1 MSSKIYNS
9 KNCTKINYNMT
20 EINSPQSHLSNRIL
34 NEEFKN
40 NDNISDKI
48 KNIENK
54 SKINNIE
61 ELKLHSINNDEENI
75 FSNFISNFSPNNNNG
90 IYKDIK
96 KDKNDNIFNIKDKRL
111 EDLKKIM
118 DFSDKL
124 YKNQAKIN
132 S

>member
-1 MSSKIYNS
+1 
-9 KNCTKINYNMT
+9 MT
-20 EINSPQSHLSNRIL
+20 EINRPQSRLSNRIL